1 MVARAIETPVNGT
14 CTFSVKAPKHTH
26 RKHQQDH
33 RPANVGHRRAACCK
47 IKEPIRTRLR
57 GGDPGI
63 GVIISAPIITYRTRC
78 GAPFI
83 RLLPGFDLPQFGL
96 DPGSVPERFFVV
108 AVIAAECVII
118 VVSRTLSTV
127 WLLNGGN
134 KIFTTTKN
142 CVFEDESSLGWK
154 EVTRWT
160 IIGSGALNGSFFL
173 LSFLVCRCRDLGGF
187 RDV

>member
-1 MVARAIETPVNGT
+1 MR
-14 CTFSVKAPKHTH
+14 
-26 RKHQQDH
+26 
-33 RPANVGHRRAACCK
+33 RPFR
-47 IKEPIRTRLR
+47 
-57 GGDPGI
+57 
-63 GVIISAPIITYRTRC
+63 
-78 GAPFI
+78 
-83 RLLPGFDLPQFGL
+83 RLLHGFDLPQFGL

-118 VVSRTLSTV
+118 VASCTLSTV

-160 IIGSGALNGSFFL
+160 IIGSGALDGSFFFSL
-173 LSFLVCRCRDLGGF
+173 FWFVAVAIWVDSGMCNFPITN
-187 RDV
+187 